1 VKVAAIVGVKDERD
15 LIGPC
20 LERLRAVGVGP
31 ILVLDDGS
39 TDGTLDVVDRFGRR
53 GGRAAPPLERAA
65 FAADF
70 GDNLRCTSP
79 VFGPFLQRHAPD
91 WLLFLDADEFP
102 ICAGDDL
109 PATLA
114 RAAGPVLAIER
125 FNVPLTRR
133 PFLPASGGAAAPFLD
148 APLITARERLDRR
161 TLDEAPGRR
170 WIMHGIAPKL
180 ACRTDRVASFC
191 PGWHGAFDAE
201 GHPLPSRPVAGLV
214 IVHLPLTTRE
224 RFVRKVD
231 NARDFFARWGD
242 HYQGDAAWHWKRW
255 IALADTGGLDAEFE
269 AQRMDDETL
278 ARLERE
284 AALTRG
290 AVVLARSRAH
300 GAA

>member
-1 VKVAAIVGVKDERD
+1 MKIAAIVGVKDERD

-20 LERLRAVGVGP
+20 LERLRALGVGP
-31 ILVLDDGS
+31 ILVLDDRS
-39 TDGTLDVVDRFGRR
+39 SDGTLDVVDRFGHR
-53 GGRAAPPLERAA
+53 GGRAALPLERAT

-79 VFGPFLQRHAPD
+79 VFGPFLERHAPD

-114 RAAGPVLAIER
+114 RAVGPVLAIER
-125 FNVPLTRR
+125 FNVPLTHR
-133 PFLPASGGAAAPFLD
+133 PFLPTSGVDAALFLD

-170 WIMHGIAPKL
+170 WIMHSIAPKL
-180 ACRTDRVASFC
+180 ACRTARVASFC
-191 PGWHGAFDAE
+191 PGWHGAFDPE
-201 GHPLPSRPVAGLV
+201 GRAIPACPAAGLV

-224 RFVRKVD
+224 RFVRKVN
-231 NARDFFARWGD
+231 NARDFFARWAD
-242 HYQGDAAWHWKRW
+242 HSPGDAAWHWKRW
-255 IALADTGGLDAEFE
+255 VELADAGGLDAEFE

-284 AALTRG
+284 AAIARAATVMARG
-290 AVVLARSRAH
+290 PGCRA
-300 GAA
+300 A